1 MRILVQGGLWKREI
15 CHSSVQS
22 ALGCTAQITPYQ
34 APGPCETEVS
44 IFIIWLSDGTYTLT
58 AMSSGTSLL
67 AKLDCHA
74 GEIRHGIDATT
85 SLKVRF
91 CDGL

>member
-22 ALGCTAQITPYQ
+22 ALGCKAQITPYQ
-34 APGPCETEVS
+34 APSPWDTEVPIS
-44 IFIIWLSDGTYTLT
+44 IRLSDGTYTLT